1 MSDWTGAA
9 RAVRSREAVFA
20 RLYDCHYRSICEYC
34 RRRVATDVVD
44 DAVAETFLIAW
55 RRLDDVPSGDEA
67 LLWLYGVAHRVVAH
81 QWRGDA
87 RRRRLQERLRLVVSN
102 PASAMDDSVIDGDQC
117 RLVLDAATRLGDTDA
132 EVLRLVAWEQL
143 SSHDVATVLAI
154 EPNAVKQRL
163 HRARRNLAREYRR
176 LDPRQMSSPDAPKGG
191 VR

>member
-1 MSDWTGAA
+1 MSDWTGTA
-9 RAVRSREAVFA
+9 RAVQSREAVFA
-20 RLYDCHYRSICEYC
+20 RLYDRHYRSIYEYC
-34 RRRVATDVVD
+34 RRRVASHVVD
-44 DAVAETFLIAW
+44 DSVAETFLIAW
-55 RRLDDVPSGDEA
+55 RRLDDVPAADEA

-87 RRRRLQERLRLVVSN
+87 RRRRLQERLRLVSSN
-102 PASAMDDSVIDGDQC
+102 PGSVMDESVIDGDQC
-117 RLVLDAATRLGDTDA
+117 RRVLDAATRLGDTDA

-143 SSHDVATVLAI
+143 SSHEVATVLAI

-176 LDPRQMSSPDAPKGG
+176 LESRQNSAPDAPKRG